1 MSSLIAG
8 FPRRVMRRMC
18 PRWDTRAAGARAIA
32 EAFKLVLAAIAVTFI
47 GQGLIAGLAHGR
59 IRPPSG

>member
-1 MSSLIAG
+1 VLPVPG
-8 FPRRVMRRMC
+8 H
-18 PRWDTRAAGARAIA
+18 RAIA